1 VWDET
6 IVLPGSEINR
16 IREALLLC
24 EVGITLECVENE
36 TAIDKTRSA

>member
-1 VWDET
+1 MLRVHNAT
-6 IVLPGSEINR
+6 LSINR

-24 EVGITLECVENE
+24 EAGITLECVEYE